1 MGAKLLDL
9 DSEFDLVMVSDL
21 MDESLVLLADLLCL
35 PLHAVTALKMNAQK
49 TSPNVISTSYLTV
62 HPM

>member
-35 PLHAVTALKMNAQK
+35 PLHTVTALKLNAQK
-49 TSPNVISTSYLTV
+49 TSPTVISHIFFDGS
-62 HPM
+62 P